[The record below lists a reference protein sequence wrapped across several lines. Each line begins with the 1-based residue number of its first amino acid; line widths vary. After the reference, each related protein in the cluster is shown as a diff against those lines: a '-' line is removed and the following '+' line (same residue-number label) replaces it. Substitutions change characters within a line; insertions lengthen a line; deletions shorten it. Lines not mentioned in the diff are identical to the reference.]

1 MVNIADKL
9 KTKRKEYGLSQS
21 ELAEGICEQSQIS
34 KIERGNYMPTAILLH
49 KLAGRLNV
57 TIDYFFDEHLESV
70 SNLKEFMRLSSRL
83 LEDRNYKDLEYLYNL
98 EKEKQSF
105 LSLDEESY
113 LNWVH
118 SIILFY
124 TYNEK
129 DKAISLL
136 EKTMI
141 SVSEKHSVYLKILNT
156 LANFYSLVGRDND
169 YERNYQKLIQ
179 LYSEKDFDSQEFL
192 FGYIR
197 TRYNYAHYLLA
208 KGQTL
213 QAIQIAIETI
223 EVCKEYETSYQLAP
237 LLIIVGNGG
246 KDFLDS
252 DEVNDYYVDARDL
265 SRIYGNKLMHLQIE
279 KYMNDLTK

>member
-57 TIDYFFDEHLESV
+57 TIDYFFDEQIESV
-70 SNLKEFMRLSSRL
+70 SNLKEFIRLSTKL

-105 LSLDEESY
+105 LSLDEEVY
-113 LNWVH
+113 LTWVH
-118 SIILFY
+118 TIILFY
-124 TYNEK
+124 TYNER

-136 EKTMI
+136 EKAMT

-156 LANFYSLVGRDND
+156 LANFYSLVGRDEE
-169 YERNYQKLIQ
+169 YERNYQKLTQ

-197 TRYNYAHYLLA
+197 TRYNYAHHLLA
-208 KGQTL
+208 KGRTL

-237 LLIIVGNGG
+237 LLIIVGNGS
-246 KDFLDS
+246 KEFLD
-252 DEVNDYYVDARDL
+252 NDRVMEYYLEARDL

-279 KYMNDLTK
+279 KYINDLTE

>member
-9 KTKRKEYGLSQS
+9 KTKRKEFGLSQS

-57 TIDYFFDEHLESV
+57 TIDYFFDEQIESV
-70 SNLKEFMRLSSRL
+70 SNLKEFIRLSTKL

-105 LSLDEESY
+105 LSLDEEVY
-113 LNWVH
+113 LTWVH
-118 SIILFY
+118 TIILFY
-124 TYNEK
+124 TYNER

-136 EKTMI
+136 EKAMT

-156 LANFYSLVGRDND
+156 LANFYSLVGRDEE
-169 YERNYQKLIQ
+169 YERNYQKLTQ

-197 TRYNYAHYLLA
+197 TRYNYAHHLLA
-208 KGQTL
+208 KGRTL

-237 LLIIVGNGG
+237 LLIIVGNGS
-246 KDFLDS
+246 KEFLD
-252 DEVNDYYVDARDL
+252 NDRVMEYYLEARDL

-279 KYMNDLTK
+279 KYINDLTE

>member
-57 TIDYFFDEHLESV
+57 TIDYFFDDQIESV
-70 SNLKEFMRLSSRL
+70 SNLKEFMRLSSKL

-113 LNWVH
+113 LTWVY

-136 EKTMI
+136 EKKMT

-156 LANFYSLVGRDND
+156 LSNFYSLVGRDED

-197 TRYNYAHYLLA
+197 TRYNYAHHLLA
-208 KGQTL
+208 KDKTL
-213 QAIQIAIETI
+213 EAIQIAIETI

-237 LLIIVGNGG
+237 LLIIVGNGS

-252 DEVNDYYVDARDL
+252 DEVTDYYVDARDL

-279 KYMNDLTK
+279 KHMNDLTK

>member
-34 KIERGNYMPTAILLH
+34 KIERGNYMPTATLLY

-57 TIDYFFDEHLESV
+57 TIDYFFDEQIESV
-70 SNLKEFMRLSSRL
+70 SNLKEFMRLSTKL

-113 LNWVH
+113 LTWIH
-118 SIILFY
+118 ALILFY
-124 TYNEK
+124 SYDEK

-136 EKTMI
+136 EKTM
-141 SVSEKHSVYLKILNT
+141 SLVSEKHSVYLKILNT
-156 LANFYSLVGRDND
+156 LANFYSLVGRDED
-169 YERNYQKLIQ
+169 YERNYQRLIE

-197 TRYNYAHYLLA
+197 TRYNYAHHLLA
-208 KGQTL
+208 KDKAL
-213 QAIQIAIETI
+213 EAIQIAMETI
-223 EVCKEYETSYQLAP
+223 EVCKEYQTSYQLAP
-237 LLIIVGNGG
+237 LLIIVGNGS
-246 KDFLDS
+246 KEFLDS
-252 DEVNDYYVDARDL
+252 DKVMEYYSEARDL
-265 SRIYGNKLMHLQIE
+265 SKIYGNKLMSLQIE
-279 KYMNDLTK
+279 KYINDLLK

>member
-57 TIDYFFDEHLESV
+57 TIDYFFDEQIESV
-70 SNLKEFMRLSSRL
+70 SNLKEFMRLSTKL

-105 LSLDEESY
+105 LSLDEEAY
-113 LNWVH
+113 LTWVH
-118 SIILFY
+118 TIILFY
-124 TYNEK
+124 TYNER

-136 EKTMI
+136 EKAMT

-156 LANFYSLVGRDND
+156 LANFYSLVGRDEE
-169 YERNYQKLIQ
+169 YERNYQKLTQ

-197 TRYNYAHYLLA
+197 TRYNYAHHLLV
-208 KGQTL
+208 KGQAL
-213 QAIQIAIETI
+213 EAIQIAIETI
-223 EVCKEYETSYQLAP
+223 EVCKEYETSSQLAP
-237 LLIIVGNGG
+237 LLIIVGNGS
-246 KDFLDS
+246 KEFLD
-252 DEVNDYYVDARDL
+252 NDKVMEYYLEARDL

-279 KYMNDLTK
+279 KYINDLTE

>member
-1 MVNIADKL
+1 MINIADKL

-49 KLAGRLNV
+49 KLASRLNV
-57 TIDYFFDEHLESV
+57 TIDYFFDEQIESV

-105 LSLDEESY
+105 LSLDEVAY
-113 LNWVH
+113 LTWIH
-118 SIILFY
+118 AIILFY

-129 DKAISLL
+129 DKAIALL
-136 EKTMI
+136 EKSMT

-156 LANFYSLVGRDND
+156 LANFYSLVGRDEE
-169 YERNYQKLIQ
+169 YERNYKKLIQ

-197 TRYNYAHYLLA
+197 TRYNYAHHLLS
-208 KGQTL
+208 KNQTTD
-213 QAIQIAIETI
+213 AIQIAIETI
-223 EVCKEYETSYQLAP
+223 EVCKEFQTSYQLAP
-237 LLIIVGNGG
+237 LLIIVANGSEE
-246 KDFLDS
+246 FLDS
-252 DEVNDYYVDARDL
+252 DEVTNYYIDARDL

>member
-49 KLAGRLNV
+49 KLASRLNV
-57 TIDYFFDEHLESV
+57 TIDYFFDEQIESV

-105 LSLDEESY
+105 LSLDEVAY
-113 LNWVH
+113 LTWIH
-118 SIILFY
+118 AIILFY

-129 DKAISLL
+129 DKAIALL
-136 EKTMI
+136 EKSMT

-156 LANFYSLVGRDND
+156 LANFYSLVGRDEE
-169 YERNYQKLIQ
+169 YERNYKKLIQ

-197 TRYNYAHYLLA
+197 TRYNYAHHLLS
-208 KGQTL
+208 KNQTTD
-213 QAIQIAIETI
+213 AIQIAIETI
-223 EVCKEYETSYQLAP
+223 EVCKEFQTSYQLAP
-237 LLIIVGNGG
+237 LLIIVANGSEE
-246 KDFLDS
+246 FLDS
-252 DEVNDYYVDARDL
+252 DEVTNYYIDARDL

-279 KYMNDLTK
+279 KYMNDSTK

>member
-49 KLAGRLNV
+49 KLAVRLNV
-57 TIDYFFDEHLESV
+57 TIDYFFDEQIESV
-70 SNLKEFMRLSSRL
+70 SNLKEFIRLSTKL

-105 LSLDEESY
+105 LSLDEEVY
-113 LNWVH
+113 LTWVH
-118 SIILFY
+118 TIILFY
-124 TYNEK
+124 TYNER

-136 EKTMI
+136 EKAMT

-156 LANFYSLVGRDND
+156 LANFYSLVGRDEE
-169 YERNYQKLIQ
+169 YERNYQKLTQ

-197 TRYNYAHYLLA
+197 TRYNYAHHLLA
-208 KGQTL
+208 KGRTL

-237 LLIIVGNGG
+237 LLIIVGNGS
-246 KDFLDS
+246 KEFLD
-252 DEVNDYYVDARDL
+252 NDRVMEYYLEARDL

-279 KYMNDLTK
+279 KYINDLTE